1 MALCKLIV
9 IQRLYFVTL
18 AIAQFVPFWYS
29 TRLVYW
35 NTEYV
40 DTWNDRVSGHR
51 LTENLGMVCCDD
63 VVTRVWRLT
72 PPSFPRLLYVIYE
85 ASRAWVSWILLLV
98 SPAILIAWLFT
109 CTVCTARLHARINLH
124 GELPWR
130 LFNAIFNV
138 NRLPYRRANVYLHR
152 YVPFRLLRITANAKQ
167 TRNRLERIS
176 TRSAYMKHRSSI
188 QWIMQ
193 CCCSYVYFN
202 LLYNRSGCRIVRIFE
217 RTMRREKNHYPSFS
231 REKFIRE
238 E

>member
-1 MALCKLIV
+1 M
-9 IQRLYFVTL
+9 
-18 AIAQFVPFWYS
+18 P
-29 TRLVYW
+29 
-35 NTEYV
+35 
-40 DTWNDRVSGHR
+40 D
-51 LTENLGMVCCDD
+51 
-63 VVTRVWRLT
+63 
-72 PPSFPRLLYVIYE
+72 VIYE
-85 ASRAWVSWILLLV
+85 ASRARVSWILLLV

-167 TRNRLERIS
+167 TLGRIS
-176 TRSAYMKHRSSI
+176 TRSACMKHRSSI

-193 CCCSYVYFN
+193 CRCSYVYFN

-217 RTMRREKNHYPSFS
+217 RTMEREKNHYPSFG
-231 REKFIRE
+231 REKFIHE
-238 E
+238 ERRKKSKKKERKEARKTIERKACKLNVCKFVFLWNLRFQVVLFLYTQIR

>member
-1 MALCKLIV
+1 MQTYCNTAIVFCNVGNSTVCSFLIQHAFG
-9 IQRLYFVTL
+9 ILKYR
-18 AIAQFVPFWYS
+18 IC
-29 TRLVYW
+29 R
-35 NTEYV
+35 YV
-40 DTWNDRVSGHR
+40 ERSSIGTSINGKFGDGLLWRCGD
-51 LTENLGMVCCDD
+51 E
-63 VVTRVWRLT
+63 RVWRLT